1 MQRRTLI
8 KVGAAAGALL
18 AVAGGAV
25 ALWRPA
31 RVDGRLTAPAAAM
44 LTALARTVL
53 GGLLP
58 AEPAGEA
65 AALAALAARFEATV
79 AGLSPS
85 QQAEV
90 DELLTISISVP
101 GRVALFGLSASWAE
115 ASPGQVADSLQ
126 GMRLSSLALRQQA
139 FHAMRDLINAAW
151 FADPSTWAAIGYPGP
166 RALPTASA
174 TPS

>member
-8 KVGAAAGALL
+8 KVGVAAGALL
-18 AVAGGAV
+18 AVAGGTV
-25 ALWRPA
+25 ALFRPA
-31 RVDGRLTAPAAAM
+31 RVDGRLTAPARAM

-53 GGLLP
+53 GVLLP
-58 AEPAGEA
+58 APPESEA
-65 AALAALAARFEATV
+65 AAIEALAARFESTV
-79 AGLSPS
+79 AGLSLS
-85 QQAEV
+85 QQAEA
-90 DELLTISISVP
+90 DELLTIAASAP
-101 GRVALFGLSASWAE
+101 GRVALFGLGTSWAQ
-115 ASPGQVADSLQ
+115 ASTEQVAASLQ

-174 TPS
+174 TPT